1 MANFTVSPGVTTN
14 ELDQTF
20 LTGQPV
26 QAGAAIIGPTVKGP
40 YEVPTLV
47 TSYSQYTSLFGDS
60 FVSGGINYSY
70 LTSIAA
76 YNYFNYGGSSLL
88 VARVASGSYTSATS
102 PLITGTSLTS
112 ATTSIN
118 FTLISASVSQI
129 VTSSIALTSATTS
142 SNLTY
147 ISSSLAA
154 APSSSQTLNIN
165 GITLFYTGSATVPAN
180 TSNIIYIRTGSFV
193 ASTVADYVFSSSAIL
208 AVSSAISP
216 YNTSGLQFI
225 SSSNASPNL
234 VLTSTTSNGL
244 TGNSFFIISGS
255 TTSLFGGGTNT
266 TGAPSQTLNINGI
279 NLFYTGSTTVPAN
292 TSNTIYI
299 RIGSFNS
306 PSTVADYVVSSS
318 AILAFSSSTSLYNTS
333 LQYISSSNASPNLLL
348 TSTTS
353 NGLTGNSYYVISG
366 STTTYFT
373 GGTNSTSF
381 TLETISQGIIMN
393 NSGAETL
400 GALAN
405 GSKDNVRVEITN
417 LNTGSGTFNV
427 LVRQGDDNLNNKNI
441 LESFNGVN
449 LDPNS
454 NRFISLVIGDQK
466 LLYSSANNQ
475 MELTGTYPNISRYIR
490 VKSIVNT
497 TPNYLDSNG
506 NIANNLYTGSLPI
519 NQSGS
524 FSTATGTVAS
534 NVGTTMY
541 DNIGAITQGLTA
553 PNYSN
558 MVALFGNKEAY
569 QFNLL
574 FTPGL
579 LNDQHTSVVSTII
592 SNTQNRGDNLYV
604 LDLIDYNGTV
614 ASTITQAQTRN
625 TSYAASYWPWVR
637 IVDPA
642 TGRQVWVP
650 ASTVIPGVYAF
661 NDKVS
666 APWFAPAGINR
677 GGLSTVLQ
685 AQFKLTQANKDS
697 LYSNNINPLATLPR
711 NGVVVFG
718 QKTLQKQAS
727 ALDRVN
733 VRRLMIEMKNY
744 IRQIADTVVFEQNTI
759 ATRNSFVARVT
770 PFLEGIQQKQGLYA
784 YKIIMDESNNG
795 PAVIDQNQLV
805 GQIYIQP
812 TRTAE
817 FISLDFI
824 LLPTGAEFP
833 G

>member
-40 YEVPTLV
+40 VEVPTLV

-60 FVSGGINYSY
+60 FISGGINYSY

-88 VARVASGSYTSATS
+88 VARVASGTYTSATS
-102 PLITGTSLTS
+102 TIIP
-112 ATTSIN
+112 
-118 FTLISASVSQI
+118 
-129 VTSSIALTSATTS
+129 
-142 SNLTY
+142 
-147 ISSSLAA
+147 
-154 APSSSQTLNIN
+154 
-165 GITLFYTGSATVPAN
+165 TGSGIPNGTL
-180 TSNIIYIRTGSFV
+180 G
-193 ASTVADYVFSSSAIL
+193 L
-208 AVSSAISP
+208 SP
-216 YNTSGLQFI
+216 
-225 SSSNASPNL
+225 
-234 VLTSTTSNGL
+234 
-244 TGNSFFIISGS
+244 
-255 TTSLFGGGTNT
+255 
-266 TGAPSQTLNINGI
+266 
-279 NLFYTGSTTVPAN
+279 
-292 TSNTIYI
+292 
-299 RIGSFNS
+299 
-306 PSTVADYVVSSS
+306 
-318 AILAFSSSTSLYNTS
+318 
-333 LQYISSSNASPNLLL
+333 
-348 TSTTS
+348 
-353 NGLTGNSYYVISG
+353 
-366 STTTYFT
+366 
-373 GGTNSTSF
+373 F

-393 NSGAETL
+393 NSGSETS
-400 GALAN
+400 GALIS
-405 GSKDNVRVEITN
+405 GSKDNVRFEITN
-417 LNTGSGTFNV
+417 TNTGSGTFNV
-427 LVRQGDDNLNNKNI
+427 LIRQGDDTINNKNI

-454 NRFISLVIGDQK
+454 DRFISLVIGDQK
-466 LLYSSANNQ
+466 LAYNSTNIQ
-475 MELTGTYPNISRYIR
+475 MELSGSYPNNSRYVR
-490 VKSIVNT
+490 VKAVNYP
-497 TPNYLDSNG
+497 TPTYLDSNG
-506 NIANNLYTGSLPI
+506 TLTSNLYSGSLPA
-519 NQSGS
+519 NVSGS

-541 DNIGAITQGLTA
+541 ENISTATQGLVA
-553 PNYSN
+553 SDYDK

-579 LNDQHTSVVSTII
+579 LNDKHTSVVSTII
-592 SNTQNRGDNLYV
+592 LNTQNRGDNLYV

-614 ASTITQAQTRN
+614 TSTITQAQTRN

>member
-40 YEVPTLV
+40 FEVPTLV

-88 VARVASGSYTSATS
+88 VARVASGSFTSATS
-102 PLITGTSLTS
+102 
-112 ATTSIN
+112 
-118 FTLISASVSQI
+118 TLI
-129 VTSSIALTSATTS
+129 
-142 SNLTY
+142 
-147 ISSSLAA
+147 
-154 APSSSQTLNIN
+154 P
-165 GITLFYTGSATVPAN
+165 TGS
-180 TSNIIYIRTGSFV
+180 
-193 ASTVADYVFSSSAIL
+193 
-208 AVSSAISP
+208 
-216 YNTSGLQFI
+216 SG
-225 SSSNASPNL
+225 P
-234 VLTSTTSNGL
+234 
-244 TGNSFFIISGS
+244 
-255 TTSLFGGGTNT
+255 T
-266 TGAPSQTLNINGI
+266 TGL
-279 NLFYTGSTTVPAN
+279 
-292 TSNTIYI
+292 
-299 RIGSFNS
+299 S
-306 PSTVADYVVSSS
+306 P
-318 AILAFSSSTSLYNTS
+318 
-333 LQYISSSNASPNLLL
+333 
-348 TSTTS
+348 
-353 NGLTGNSYYVISG
+353 
-366 STTTYFT
+366 
-373 GGTNSTSF
+373 F

-393 NSGAETL
+393 NSGSETN
-400 GALAN
+400 GALVS
-405 GSKDNVRVEITN
+405 GSKDNVRFEITN
-417 LNTGSGTFNV
+417 ANTGSGTFNV
-427 LVRQGDDNLNNKNI
+427 LIRQGNDTLNNKNI

-454 NRFISLVIGDQK
+454 DRFISLVIGDQK
-466 LLYSSANNQ
+466 LSYNSTNVQ
-475 MELTGTYPNISRYIR
+475 MELSGSYPNNSRYVR
-490 VKSIVNT
+490 VKSVNYS
-497 TPNYLDSNG
+497 TPTYLDSNG
-506 NIANNLYTGSLPI
+506 IISNTLYSGSLPA
-519 NQSGS
+519 NGSGS
-524 FSTATGTVAS
+524 FSGATGSVAA

-541 DNIGAITQGLTA
+541 ENISTITQGLSGS
-553 PNYSN
+553 NYDN
-558 MVALFGNKEAY
+558 MVALFGNQEAY

-579 LNDQHTSVVSTII
+579 LNDKHSSVVSTII
-592 SNTQNRGDNLYV
+592 TNTQNRGDNLYV

-614 ASTITQAQTRN
+614 SSIIPQAQTRN

-642 TGRQVWVP
+642 TGKQIWVP

-697 LYSNNINPLATLPR
+697 LYSNNINPLATLPK

-718 QKTLQKQAS
+718 QKTLQKQSS

-784 YKIIMDESNNG
+784 YKIIMDDSNNG